1 LGAAK
6 SISESNYFDI
16 HLSSR
21 LSQNVPGE
29 NKIMWIVRLALNKP
43 YTFIVAA
50 ILIVV
55 LGLTSIATTPTD
67 IFPNIDIPVVTV
79 IWSYSGLS
87 AKEMEQRVTTFSEFV
102 MAVVNDVRAIDSQT
116 VNGASVI
123 KISFQPQVRIDAAMS
138 QIGAAVNS
146 IRFRMPPGVNPPWI
160 LRFSAATVPVIQL
173 SLSSDSLSESEL
185 YDYGL
190 FRVRQQLSTVPGT
203 LLPAPYGGVA
213 RQIMVD
219 MDQNALLAKGITPMD
234 VTAAVNA
241 QNLTLPSG
249 TAKIGT
255 REYTVSTNSSPVDAL
270 TLNDVPIKT
279 VNGSLVYMRDI
290 AHVRDGWAVQQNVSR
305 ADGKPN
311 VLLSVMKTGSVSTLD
326 IVNQI
331 KNDVLPTSRAAAPKG
346 LKIRELFDQS
356 LFVRASIE
364 GVLREGI
371 IAACLTALMILL
383 FLGSWRSTLII
394 AVSIPL
400 SILSS
405 IIVLSALGETMN
417 TMTLGGLALA
427 IGILV
432 DDATVTIENI
442 HRHMSNQPLKEA
454 VLIGASE
461 IATPTLVSTLTICIV
476 FVSVVFLTGPA
487 KYLFTPMALAVVFA
501 MMASYVL
508 SRTLVPVLVNYLLGA
523 EHDFEGHSDVT
534 ANLSTKRSI
543 FGRINQRFNQGYFW
557 VQDRYTDALRTV
569 LRHRKPALLTSVA
582 IMATAFLLLPFVGR
596 DFFPSVDSGQIRLH
610 VRTQPGTRIET
621 TKVLFSQ
628 VEDEIR
634 KIIPANEIG
643 LVIDNIGLSPETFNY
658 AFGDGAT
665 ISSADGEI
673 LIALNEKQHG
683 PSGSY
688 VKELR
693 SRLQKQF
700 PDLTFFFQPADIVT
714 QILNFGLPSP
724 IDVQVQGYDPAN
736 YEIARHLR
744 ERVATVPGT
753 VDVHMH
759 QVVNAPDLHMD
770 IDRVRAAQFGLTQ
783 QDVANSIY
791 ISLSSSAA
799 VQPNFWLDPKM
810 GLTYMVAAQTPQY
823 SIDSI
828 NALQNTPIPIHT
840 RNNRSEL
847 LGNMATLTPAV
858 LPVVVN
864 HHNGAPVFD
873 IYANT
878 QDSDLGSV
886 AAKVKR
892 IVKDESKNLPPGT
905 KIVVRGQVESMN
917 EAFNRL
923 GIGLAFAAL
932 LVYLLMVVNYQS
944 WRDPFIIICAL
955 PGAFCGIVWA
965 LFLTQTTFNVPSLMG
980 AIMSIGVATANSILL
995 VTFAN
1000 ELRATGMDPLEAA
1013 VTAGYTRLRPIIMT
1027 AFAMIIGMLPMA
1039 LGLGEGGEQNAP
1051 LARAVIGGL
1060 GVATFA
1066 TLFFVPLMFTL
1077 IHGNNANV
1085 QQEAA

>member
-1 LGAAK
+1 
-6 SISESNYFDI
+6 
-16 HLSSR
+16 
-21 LSQNVPGE
+21 
-29 NKIMWIVRLALNKP
+29 MWIVRLALNRP
-43 YTFIVAA
+43 YTFIVAS
-50 ILIVV
+50 ILILI
-55 LGLTSIATTPTD
+55 LGLTSVATTPTD
-67 IFPNIDIPVVTV
+67 IFPNIDIPVVSV
-79 IWSYSGLS
+79 IWTYQGLS
-87 AKEMEQRVTTFSEFV
+87 AKEMERRVTTFSEFV
-102 MAVVNDVRAIDSQT
+102 MATVNDIKAIDSQT

-160 LRFSAATVPVIQL
+160 LRFSASTVPIIQL
-173 SLSSDSLSESEL
+173 SLSSDTLSESEL

-190 FRVRQQLSTVPGT
+190 FRIRQQLSTVPGT

-219 MDQNALLAKGITPMD
+219 MDQASLHAKGITPSD
-234 VTAAVNA
+234 VVSAINA

-249 TAKIGT
+249 TAKMGT
-255 REYTVSTNSSPVDAL
+255 HEYTVSTNSSPVDAL
-270 TLNDVPIKT
+270 SLNDVPVRT
-279 VNGSLVYMRDI
+279 VNGALVYMRDI
-290 AHVRDGWAVQQNVSR
+290 AHVRDGWAVQQNASR

-311 VLLSVMKTGSVSTLD
+311 VLLSVMKVGSVSTLD
-326 IVNQI
+326 IVDQI
-331 KNDVLPTSRAAAPKG
+331 KNEILPATRAAAPKG
-346 LKIRELFDQS
+346 LKITELFDQS
-356 LFVRASIE
+356 LFVRASIK

-405 IIVLSALGETMN
+405 IIVLSALGQTMN

-442 HRHMSNQPLKEA
+442 HRHIPSQSLKEA

-501 MMASYVL
+501 MLASYVL
-508 SRTLVPVLVNYLLGA
+508 SRTLVPVMVNYLLGA
-523 EHDFEGHSDVT
+523 EHSFEGHTDS
-534 ANLSTKRSI
+534 ANSEQRS
-543 FGRINQRFNQGYFW
+543 FFSRINHRFNEGFTR
-557 VQDRYTDALRTV
+557 VQTRYSGALRGV
-569 LRHRKPALLTSVA
+569 LHHRRAAMIVSVSM
-582 IMATAFLLLPFVGR
+582 MATAFLLLPFVGR
-596 DFFPSVDSGQIRLH
+596 DFFPAVDSGQIRLH
-610 VRTQPGTRIET
+610 VRVEPGTRIET
-621 TKVLFSQ
+621 TKELFSQ
-628 VEDEIR
+628 VEAEIR
-634 KIIPANEIG
+634 KNIPADELELI
-643 LVIDNIGLSPETFNY
+643 IDNIGLTPETFNY

-673 LIALNEKQHG
+673 LIALNEKHHTA
-683 PSGSY
+683 SEHY

-693 SRLQKQF
+693 SDLQKRFPQF
-700 PDLTFFFQPADIVT
+700 TFFFQPADIVT
-714 QILNFGLPSP
+714 QILNFGLPAP

-736 YEIARHLR
+736 YDVARRLR
-744 ERVATVPGT
+744 ERLASIPGT

-759 QVVNAPDLHMD
+759 QVMSAPDLHLD

-791 ISLSSSAA
+791 ISLSSSSA

-810 GLTYMVAAQTPQY
+810 GMTYMVAAQTPQY
-823 SIDSI
+823 RIDSV
-828 NALQNTPIPIHT
+828 NALENTPIPLRT
-840 RNNRSEL
+840 ENNRSEL

-858 LPVVVN
+858 LPVVIN
-864 HHNGAPVFD
+864 HHNVAPVFD

-886 AAKVKR
+886 AKKIDRVIQEEEKH
-892 IVKDESKNLPPGT
+892 LPPGT
-905 KIVVRGQVESMN
+905 KIVLRGQVESMN

-923 GIGLAFAAL
+923 GLGLAFAAL

-955 PGAFCGIVWA
+955 PGAFTGIVWA
-965 LFLTQTTFNVPSLMG
+965 LYLTQTTFNVPSLMG

-1000 ELRATGMDPLEAA
+1000 ERLAEGIPALEAA

-1027 AFAMIIGMLPMA
+1027 AFAMIVGMLPMA

-1060 GVATFA
+1060 SVATFA

-1077 IHGNNANV
+1077 IHGRK
-1085 QQEAA
+1085 QEAL

>member
-1 LGAAK
+1 
-6 SISESNYFDI
+6 
-16 HLSSR
+16 
-21 LSQNVPGE
+21 
-29 NKIMWIVRLALNKP
+29 MWIVRLALNRP

-55 LGLTSIATTPTD
+55 LGFSSIATTPTD

-79 IWSYSGLS
+79 IWSYSGLP
-87 AKEMEQRVTTFSEFV
+87 AKEVEERITVFSEFV
-102 MAVVNDVRAIDSQT
+102 MAVVNDVKSIDSQT
-116 VNGASVI
+116 TNGASVI

-138 QIGAAVNS
+138 QVGAAVNS

-160 LRFSAATVPVIQL
+160 VRFSASTVPIIQL
-173 SLSSDSLSESEL
+173 SLSSDTLSESEI

-190 FRVRQQLSTVPGT
+190 FRVRQQLTTVPGT
-203 LLPAPYGGVA
+203 LLPTRYGGVA

-219 MDQNALLAKGITPMD
+219 LDQNALLAKGLTPID
-234 VTAAVNA
+234 VTAAIQA
-241 QNLTLPSG
+241 QNVTLPSG
-249 TAKIGT
+249 TAKVDS

-270 TLNDVPIKT
+270 MLNDVPIKT
-279 VNGSLVYMRDI
+279 VNGSLVYMRDV
-290 AHVRDGWAVQQNVSR
+290 AHVRDGWSVQQNVAR
-305 ADGKPN
+305 ANGKPAA
-311 VLLSVMKTGSVSTLD
+311 LLTIMKTGSVSTLD

-346 LKIRELFDQS
+346 LKITELFDQS
-356 LFVRASIE
+356 IFVKASIV
-364 GVLREGI
+364 GVLREGV

-394 AVSIPL
+394 AISIPL
-400 SILSS
+400 SILSA
-405 IIVLSALGETMN
+405 IIVLGAMGETMN

-442 HRHMSNQPLKEA
+442 HRHMGEQPLREA

-487 KYLFTPMALAVVFA
+487 KYLFTPMAFAVVFA
-501 MMASYVL
+501 MLASYLL
-508 SRTLVPVLVNYLLGA
+508 SRTLVPVLVNFLLGA
-523 EHDFEGHSDVT
+523 EHSFEYSSTDVVEP
-534 ANLSTKRSI
+534 KPRSF
-543 FGRINQRFNQGYFW
+543 FGRINDRFNAGYIWLQGH
-557 VQDRYTDALRTV
+557 YTRALEAV
-569 LRHRKPALLTSVA
+569 LHHRKPALIASVA
-582 IMATAFLLLPFVGR
+582 IMSTAFLLLPFVGR
-596 DFFPSVDSGQIRLH
+596 DFFPSVDAGQIKLH
-610 VRTQPGTRIET
+610 IRARAGTRIET
-621 TKVLFSQ
+621 TKVIFSR
-628 VEDEIR
+628 VEEEIR
-634 KIIPANEIG
+634 KTIPADEIE
-643 LVIDNIGLSPETFNY
+643 LMMDNIGLTPETFNY

-665 ISSADGEI
+665 ISSADGEV
-673 LIALNEKQHG
+673 LIALNAKHHGSTEKYMKQ
-683 PSGSY
+683 
-688 VKELR
+688 LR
-693 SRLQKQF
+693 SQLQDQF
-700 PDLTFFFQPADIVT
+700 PDLTFFFQPADMVT
-714 QILNFGLPSP
+714 QILNFGLPAP

-736 YEIARHLR
+736 YEIARRLR
-744 ERVATVPGT
+744 ARLATVPGA

-759 QVVNAPDLHMD
+759 QVVDAPDLHLD

-783 QDVANSIY
+783 QDVANSLY

-810 GLTYMVAAQTPQY
+810 GITYTVAAQTPQY

-840 RNNRSEL
+840 MSNRTEV

-858 LPVVVN
+858 MPVVIN
-864 HHNGAPVFD
+864 HHNGAPVYD
-873 IYANT
+873 IFANT

-892 IVKDESKNLPPGT
+892 IVKKESGHLPPGT

-917 EAFNRL
+917 EAFDRL
-923 GIGLAFAAL
+923 GLGLTFAAL

-944 WRDPFIIICAL
+944 WLDPFIIICAL

-1000 ELRATGMDPLEAA
+1000 ELRAKGVAPLEAA
-1013 VTAGYTRLRPIIMT
+1013 VTAGFTRLRPIIMT
-1027 AFAMIIGMLPMA
+1027 ACAMIIGMLPMA
-1039 LGLGEGGEQNAP
+1039 LGIGEGGEQNAP

-1060 GVATFA
+1060 TVATFA

-1077 IHGNNANV
+1077 IHRRSAST

>member
-1 LGAAK
+1 
-6 SISESNYFDI
+6 
-16 HLSSR
+16 
-21 LSQNVPGE
+21 
-29 NKIMWIVRLALNKP
+29 MWIVRLALNKP
-43 YTFIVAA
+43 YTFIVAS

-55 LGLTSIATTPTD
+55 LGLSSIATTPTD

-79 IWSYSGLS
+79 IWSYSGLP
-87 AKEMEQRVTTFSEFV
+87 AKEMEERVTTFSEFV
-102 MAVVNDVRAIDSQT
+102 MAVVNDVKSIDSQT
-116 VNGASVI
+116 LNGASVI

-138 QIGAAVNS
+138 QVGAAVNS
-146 IRFRMPPGVNPPWI
+146 IRFRMPAGVNPPWI
-160 LRFSAATVPVIQL
+160 LRFSASTVPIIQL
-173 SLSSDSLSESEL
+173 SLSSDTLSESEI

-190 FRVRQQLSTVPGT
+190 FRVRQQLTTVPGT
-203 LLPAPYGGVA
+203 LLPTPYGGVA

-219 MDQNALLAKGITPMD
+219 LDQNALLAKGITPID
-234 VTAAVNA
+234 VTAAINA
-241 QNLTLPSG
+241 QNVTLPSG
-249 TAKIGT
+249 TAKVDN

-270 TLNDVPIKT
+270 MLNDVPIKT
-279 VNGSLVYMRDI
+279 VNGKLVYMRDV
-290 AHVRDGWAVQQNVSR
+290 AHVRDGWSVQQNVAR
-305 ADGKPN
+305 ANGKPAA
-311 VLLSVMKTGSVSTLD
+311 LLTIMKTGSVSTLD

-346 LKIRELFDQS
+346 LKITELFDQS
-356 LFVRASIE
+356 VFVKASIV
-364 GVLREGI
+364 GVLREGV
-371 IAACLTALMILL
+371 IAASLTALMILL
-383 FLGSWRSTLII
+383 FLGSWRSTVII
-394 AVSIPL
+394 AISIPL

-405 IIVLSALGETMN
+405 IIVLSAMGETMN

-442 HRHMSNQPLKEA
+442 HRHMHSQPLKEA

-487 KYLFTPMALAVVFA
+487 KFLFTPMALAVVFA
-501 MMASYVL
+501 MLASYVL
-508 SRTLVPVLVNYLLGA
+508 SRTLVPVLVNFMLGA
-523 EHDFEGHSDVT
+523 EHTFEGETDFDAGVPE
-534 ANLSTKRSI
+534 KRSI
-543 FGRINQRFNQGYFW
+543 FGRINDRFNEGYFW
-557 VQDRYTDALRTV
+557 VQERYTHALQTV
-569 LRHRKPALLTSVA
+569 LEHRKPALIASIA
-582 IMATAFLLLPFVGR
+582 IMSTAFLLLPFIGR
-596 DFFPSVDSGQIRLH
+596 DFFPAVDAGQIKLH
-610 VRTQPGTRIET
+610 IRAQPGTRIET

-628 VEDEIR
+628 VEDQIR
-634 KIIPANEIG
+634 KIIPADEEDLIM
-643 LVIDNIGLSPETFNY
+643 DNIGLTPETFNY

-665 ISSADGEI
+665 ISSADGEV
-673 LIALNEKQHG
+673 LIALNAKNHG
-683 PSGSY
+683 PTEKY
-688 VKELR
+688 MKEMR
-693 SRLQKQF
+693 SQLQKQF
-700 PDLTFFFQPADIVT
+700 PDLTFFFQPADMVT
-714 QILNFGLPSP
+714 QILNFGLPAP

-736 YEIARHLR
+736 YEIARRLR
-744 ERVATVPGT
+744 ERVATVPGA

-759 QVVNAPDLHMD
+759 QVVNAPDLHLD
-770 IDRVRAAQFGLTQ
+770 VDRVRAAQFGLTQ
-783 QDVANSIY
+783 QDVANSLY

-810 GLTYMVAAQTPQY
+810 GITYTVAAQTPQY
-823 SIDSI
+823 NIDSI

-840 RNNRSEL
+840 LNNRTEV
-847 LGNMATLTPAV
+847 LGNMATLSPAV
-858 LPVVVN
+858 MPVVIN

-878 QDSDLGSV
+878 QDNDLGSV
-886 AAKVKR
+886 AARINR
-892 IVKDESKNLPPGT
+892 IVKEESKSLPPGT

-923 GIGLAFAAL
+923 GIGLAFAAM

-944 WRDPFIIICAL
+944 WLDPFIIICAL
-955 PGAFCGIVWA
+955 PGAFTGIVWA

-1000 ELRATGMDPLEAA
+1000 ELRATGVAPFEAA
-1013 VTAGYTRLRPIIMT
+1013 VTAGHTRLRPIIMT

-1039 LGLGEGGEQNAP
+1039 LGIGEGGEQNAP

-1060 GVATFA
+1060 SVATFA

-1077 IHGNNANV
+1077 IHGRNDSTP
-1085 QQEAA
+1085 QETL

>member
-1 LGAAK
+1 
-6 SISESNYFDI
+6 
-16 HLSSR
+16 
-21 LSQNVPGE
+21 
-29 NKIMWIVRLALNKP
+29 MWIVRLALNKP
-43 YTFIVAA
+43 YTFIVAS
-50 ILIVV
+50 ILILV
-55 LGLTSIATTPTD
+55 LGFTSIATTPTD

-79 IWSYSGLS
+79 IWSYSGLP

-102 MAVVNDVRAIDSQT
+102 MAVVNDVKAIDSQT

-138 QIGAAVNS
+138 QVGAAVNS

-160 LRFSAATVPVIQL
+160 LRFSASTVPIIQL
-173 SLSSDSLSESEL
+173 SLSSDTLSESEI

-190 FRVRQQLSTVPGT
+190 FRVRQQLTTVPGT
-203 LLPAPYGGVA
+203 LLPTPYGGVA

-219 MDQNALLAKGITPMD
+219 LDQNALLAKGITPID
-234 VTAAVNA
+234 VTAAINA
-241 QNLTLPSG
+241 QNVTLPSG
-249 TAKIGT
+249 TAKVGT

-270 TLNDVPIKT
+270 MLNDVPIKT
-279 VNGSLVYMRDI
+279 VNGSLVYMRDV
-290 AHVRDGWAVQQNVSR
+290 AHVRDGWSVQQNVAR
-305 ADGKPN
+305 ANGKPAA
-311 VLLSVMKTGSVSTLD
+311 LLTIMKTGSVSTLD

-331 KNDVLPTSRAAAPKG
+331 KNDVLPGSRAAAPKG
-346 LKIRELFDQS
+346 LKITELFDQS
-356 LFVRASIE
+356 IFVKASII
-364 GVLREGI
+364 GVLREGV
-371 IAACLTALMILL
+371 IAASLTALMILL

-394 AVSIPL
+394 AISIPL

-405 IIVLSALGETMN
+405 IIVLSAMGETMN

-442 HRHMSNQPLKEA
+442 HRHMDSQPLKEA

-487 KYLFTPMALAVVFA
+487 KFLFTPMALAVVFA
-501 MMASYVL
+501 MLASYLL
-508 SRTLVPVLVNYLLGA
+508 SRTLVPVLVNFMLGA
-523 EHDFEGHSDVT
+523 EHNFEGQTDFDAGVP
-534 ANLSTKRSI
+534 ARRSI
-543 FGRINQRFNQGYFW
+543 FRRINDRFNEGYFW
-557 VQDRYTDALRTV
+557 VQTRYTDTLRTV
-569 LRHRKPALLTSVA
+569 LSHRKPALIASLA
-582 IMATAFLLLPFVGR
+582 IMSTAFLLLPFIGR
-596 DFFPSVDSGQIRLH
+596 DFFPAVDAGQIKLH
-610 VRTQPGTRIET
+610 IRAQPGTRIET

-628 VEDEIR
+628 VEDRIR
-634 KIIPANEIG
+634 TIIPADEVDLIM
-643 LVIDNIGLSPETFNY
+643 DNIGLTPETFNY

-665 ISSADGEI
+665 ISSADGEV
-673 LIALNEKQHG
+673 LIALNAKHHG
-683 PSGSY
+683 PTEKY
-688 VKELR
+688 MKQMR
-693 SRLQKQF
+693 AQLQKQF
-700 PDLTFFFQPADIVT
+700 PDLTFFFQPADMVT
-714 QILNFGLPSP
+714 QILNFGLPAP

-736 YEIARHLR
+736 YEIARRLR
-744 ERVATVPGT
+744 ARVATVPGA

-759 QVVNAPDLHMD
+759 QVVNAPDLHLD

-783 QDVANSIY
+783 QDVANSLY

-810 GLTYMVAAQTPQY
+810 GITYTVAAQTPQY
-823 SIDSI
+823 SINSI
-828 NALQNTPIPIHT
+828 NALENTPIPIHT
-840 RNNRSEL
+840 MSNRTEL
-847 LGNMATLTPAV
+847 LGNMATLSPAIM
-858 LPVVVN
+858 PVVIN

-878 QDSDLGSV
+878 QDDDLGSV
-886 AAKVKR
+886 AAKINR
-892 IVKDESKNLPPGT
+892 IVLDERKNMPPGT
-905 KIVVRGQVESMN
+905 KIIVRGQVESMN
-917 EAFNRL
+917 EAFDRL

-944 WRDPFIIICAL
+944 WLDPFIIICAL
-955 PGAFCGIVWA
+955 PGAFTGIVWA

-1000 ELRATGMDPLEAA
+1000 ELRATGVAPFEAA

-1060 GVATFA
+1060 SVATFA
-1066 TLFFVPLMFTL
+1066 TLFFVPLMFML
-1077 IHGNNANV
+1077 IHGRTTGGTTAGKISGTP
-1085 QQEAA
+1085 QEAL

>member
-1 LGAAK
+1 
-6 SISESNYFDI
+6 
-16 HLSSR
+16 
-21 LSQNVPGE
+21 
-29 NKIMWIVRLALNKP
+29 MWIVRLALNRP
-43 YTFIVAA
+43 YTFIVAS
-50 ILIVV
+50 ILILV
-55 LGLTSIATTPTD
+55 LGFSSIATTPTD

-79 IWSYSGLS
+79 IWSYSGLP

-102 MAVVNDVRAIDSQT
+102 MAVVNDVKSIDSQT
-116 VNGASVI
+116 VSGASVI
-123 KISFQPQVRIDAAMS
+123 KISFQPQVHIDAAMS
-138 QIGAAVNS
+138 QVGAAVNS

-160 LRFSAATVPVIQL
+160 LRFSASTVPVIQL
-173 SLSSDSLSESEL
+173 SLSSETLSESEI

-190 FRVRQQLSTVPGT
+190 FRVRQQLTTVPGT
-203 LLPAPYGGVA
+203 LLPTPYGGVA

-219 MDQNALLAKGITPMD
+219 LDQNAMLAKGITPID
-234 VTAAVNA
+234 VTAAINA
-241 QNLTLPSG
+241 QNVTLPSG
-249 TAKIGT
+249 TAKVGT

-270 TLNDVPIKT
+270 MLNDVPVKT

-290 AHVRDGWAVQQNVSR
+290 AHVRDGWSVQQNVAR
-305 ADGKPN
+305 ANGKPAA
-311 VLLSVMKTGSVSTLD
+311 LLTIMKTGSVSTLD

-331 KNDVLPTSRAAAPKG
+331 KNDVLPASRAAAPKG
-346 LKIRELFDQS
+346 LKITELFDQS
-356 LFVRASIE
+356 IFVKASIV
-364 GVLREGI
+364 GVLREGV
-371 IAACLTALMILL
+371 IAASLTALMILL

-394 AVSIPL
+394 AISIPL

-405 IIVLSALGETMN
+405 IIVLSAMGETMN

-442 HRHMSNQPLKEA
+442 HRHMGEQPLREA

-487 KYLFTPMALAVVFA
+487 KFLFTPMAFAVVFA
-501 MMASYVL
+501 MLASYVL
-508 SRTLVPVLVNYLLGA
+508 SRTLVPVLVNFLLGA
-523 EHDFEGHSDVT
+523 ENHGEPTHDPS
-534 ANLSTKRSI
+534 AKRS
-543 FGRINQRFNQGYFW
+543 FFARIHGRFNEGYGW
-557 VQDRYTDALRTV
+557 VQSRYRRALESVLHNRRTSLV
-569 LRHRKPALLTSVA
+569 SAMLLMS
-582 IMATAFLLLPFVGR
+582 TAFLLLPFVGR
-596 DFFPSVDSGQIRLH
+596 DFFPSVDAGQIKLH
-610 VRTQPGTRIET
+610 IRARPGTRIET
-621 TKVLFSQ
+621 TKVLFSE
-628 VEDEIR
+628 VEAEIR
-634 KIIPANEIG
+634 KTIPPSETELIM
-643 LVIDNIGLSPETFNY
+643 DNIGLTPETFNY

-665 ISSADGEI
+665 ISSSDGEV
-673 LIALNEKQHG
+673 LIALNAEHHG
-683 PSGSY
+683 PTQRY

-693 SRLQKQF
+693 SKLQRQF
-700 PDLTFFFQPADIVT
+700 PDLTFFFQPADMVT
-714 QILNFGLPSP
+714 QVLNFGLPAP

-736 YEIARHLR
+736 YEIARRLR
-744 ERVATVPGT
+744 ARLATVPGT

-759 QVVNAPDLHMD
+759 QVVDAPDLHLD
-770 IDRVRAAQFGLTQ
+770 VDRVRAAQFGLTQ
-783 QDVANSIY
+783 QDVANSLY

-810 GLTYMVAAQTPQY
+810 GITYTVAAQTPQY
-823 SIDSI
+823 NIDSI

-840 RNNRSEL
+840 VSNRTEL

-873 IYANT
+873 IFANT

-886 AAKVKR
+886 AAKINR
-892 IVKDESKNLPPGT
+892 IVKEESRSLPAGT

-944 WRDPFIIICAL
+944 WLDPFIIICAL

-1000 ELRATGMDPLEAA
+1000 ELRERGVAPLEAA
-1013 VTAGYTRLRPIIMT
+1013 VTAGFTRLRPIIMT

-1039 LGLGEGGEQNAP
+1039 LGIGEGGEQNAP

-1060 GVATFA
+1060 TVATFA

-1077 IHGNNANV
+1077 IHGENAV
-1085 QQEAA
+1085 TATEAA

>member
-1 LGAAK
+1 
-6 SISESNYFDI
+6 
-16 HLSSR
+16 
-21 LSQNVPGE
+21 
-29 NKIMWIVRLALNKP
+29 MWIVRLALNRP
-43 YTFIVAA
+43 YTFIVAS
-50 ILIVV
+50 ILILV

-79 IWSYSGLS
+79 IWSYSGLP

-102 MAVVNDVRAIDSQT
+102 MAVVNDVKSIDSQT

-160 LRFSAATVPVIQL
+160 LRFSASTVPIIQL
-173 SLSSDSLSESEL
+173 SLSSDTLSESEL

-219 MDQNALLAKGITPMD
+219 LDQNALLAKGITPID
-234 VTAAVNA
+234 VTAAINA

-249 TAKIGT
+249 TTKVGNQ
-255 REYTVSTNSSPVDAL
+255 EYTVSTNSSPVDAL
-270 TLNDVPIKT
+270 MLNDVPIKT
-279 VNGSLVYMRDI
+279 VNGSLVYMRDV
-290 AHVRDGWAVQQNVSR
+290 AHVRDGWAVQQNAARSN
-305 ADGKPN
+305 GKPA
-311 VLLSVMKTGSVSTLD
+311 VLLAIMKTGSVSTLD

-346 LKIRELFDQS
+346 LKITELFDQS
-356 LFVRASIE
+356 IFVKASIV
-364 GVLREGI
+364 GVLREGL

-394 AVSIPL
+394 AISIPL

-405 IIVLSALGETMN
+405 IILLSAMGETLN

-442 HRHMSNQPLKEA
+442 HRHMDGQPLREA

-501 MMASYVL
+501 MLASYLL

-523 EHDFEGHSDVT
+523 EHSFEGHVEHESET
-534 ANLSTKRSI
+534 ARARSI
-543 FGRINQRFNQGYFW
+543 FGRINDRFNEGYMRVQGA
-557 VQDRYTDALRTV
+557 YTRSLQNV
-569 LRHRKPALLTSVA
+569 LQHRRVGLIASIA
-582 IMATAFLLLPFVGR
+582 IMSTAFVLLPFVGQ
-596 DFFPSVDSGQIRLH
+596 DFFPSVDAGQIRLH
-610 VRTQPGTRIET
+610 IRAHAGTRLET
-621 TKVLFSQ
+621 TKAIFSQ
-628 VEDEIR
+628 VEEQIR
-634 KIIPANEIG
+634 KTIPADETELIM
-643 LVIDNIGLSPETFNY
+643 DNIGLSPETFNY

-665 ISSADGEI
+665 ISSADGEV
-673 LIALNEKQHG
+673 LIALDAKHHG
-683 PSGSY
+683 PTERY

-693 SRLQKQF
+693 KRLQQQF
-700 PDLTFFFQPADIVT
+700 PDLNFYFQPADIVT
-714 QILNFGLPSP
+714 QILNFGLPAP

-744 ERVATVPGT
+744 ERLATVPGT

-759 QVVNAPDLHMD
+759 QVVDAPDIHLD
-770 IDRVRAAQFGLTQ
+770 IDRVRSAQFGLTQ

-810 GLTYMVAAQTPQY
+810 GITYAVAAQTPQY
-823 SIDSI
+823 RIDSI

-840 RNNRSEL
+840 LSNRTEV

-858 LPVVVN
+858 QPVVIN

-873 IYANT
+873 IFANT

-886 AAKVKR
+886 ARKINR
-892 IVKDESKNLPPGT
+892 IVKEERRNLPAGT
-905 KIVVRGQVESMN
+905 KIIVRGQVESMN
-917 EAFNRL
+917 EAFSRL
-923 GIGLAFAAL
+923 GIGLLFAAL

-944 WRDPFIIICAL
+944 WLDPFIIICAL

-1000 ELRATGMDPLEAA
+1000 ELRAKGMAPLEAA
-1013 VTAGYTRLRPIIMT
+1013 VTAGFTRLRPIVMT

-1039 LGLGEGGEQNAP
+1039 LGIGEGGEQNAP

-1077 IHGNNANV
+1077 IHGRNV
-1085 QQEAA
+1085 TTPQEAA

>member
-1 LGAAK
+1 
-6 SISESNYFDI
+6 
-16 HLSSR
+16 
-21 LSQNVPGE
+21 
-29 NKIMWIVRLALNKP
+29 MWIVRLALNKP

-55 LGLTSIATTPTD
+55 LGLTSIVSTPTD

-102 MAVVNDVRAIDSQT
+102 MAVVNDVKAIDSQT

-160 LRFSAATVPVIQL
+160 LRFSASTVPIIQL
-173 SLSSDSLSESEL
+173 SLSSDTLSESEL

-203 LLPAPYGGVA
+203 LLPAPYGGKA

-219 MDQNALLAKGITPMD
+219 LDQNALLAKGITPLD
-234 VTAAVNA
+234 VVGAINA

-255 REYTVSTNSSPVDAL
+255 HEYTVSTNSSPVDAL
-270 TLNDVPIKT
+270 TLNDVPVKT
-279 VNGSLVYMRDI
+279 VNGSLVYMRDV
-290 AHVRDGWAVQQNVSR
+290 AHVLDGWAVQQNVSR

-326 IVNQI
+326 IVKQI

-346 LKIRELFDQS
+346 MKITELFDQS

-364 GVLREGI
+364 GVLKEGL

-394 AVSIPL
+394 AISIPL

-405 IIVLSALGETMN
+405 IIVLSAMGETLN

-442 HRHMSNQPLKEA
+442 HRHMGSNTLKDA

-461 IATPTLVSTLTICIV
+461 IATPTFVSTLTICIV

-501 MMASYVL
+501 MLASYVL
-508 SRTLVPVLVNYLLGA
+508 SRTLVPVLVNFLLGA
-523 EHDFEGHSDVT
+523 EHSFEGHEEPEGYVS
-534 ANLSTKRSI
+534 SSRSV
-543 FGRINQRFNQGYFW
+543 FARINDYFNQGYLW
-557 VQDRYTDALRTV
+557 VQQRYAQAMQTV
-569 LRHRKPALLTSVA
+569 LRHRRQALVASLA
-582 IMATAFLLLPFVGR
+582 IMASAFVLLPFVGR

-610 VRTQPGTRIET
+610 VRALPGTRIES
-621 TKVLFSQ
+621 TKVFVSQ
-628 VEDEIR
+628 VEDQIR
-634 KIIPANEIG
+634 QVIPANQLQ

-665 ISSADGEI
+665 IGSADGEI
-673 LIALNEKQHG
+673 LISLNEKHHA
-683 PSGSY
+683 PASHY
-688 VKELR
+688 IKKLRTELNH
-693 SRLQKQF
+693 QF
-700 PDLTFFFQPADIVT
+700 PELTFFFQPADIVT

-724 IDVQVQGYDPAN
+724 IDVQVQGYNPAN
-736 YEIARHLR
+736 YEIARRLR
-744 ERVATVPGT
+744 EEVATVPGT
-753 VDVHMH
+753 IDVHMH
-759 QVVNAPDLHMD
+759 QVVNAPDLHLD
-770 IDRVRAAQFGLTQ
+770 IDRVRSAQFGLTQ

-810 GLTYMVAAQTPQY
+810 GITYMVAAQTPQY
-823 SIDSI
+823 QIDSI
-828 NALQNTPIPIHT
+828 NALENTPIPLHT
-840 RNNRSEL
+840 ASNRSEL
-847 LGNMATLTPAV
+847 LSNMATLTPAV
-858 LPVVVN
+858 LPEVIN

-873 IYANT
+873 IFANT
-878 QDSDLGSV
+878 ENSDLGSV
-886 AAKVKR
+886 ATRINR
-892 IVKDESKNLPPGT
+892 IVEEERKNLPPGT
-905 KIVVRGQVESMN
+905 KIVMRGQVESMN
-917 EAFNRL
+917 EAFDRL
-923 GIGLAFAAL
+923 GVGLAFAAL

-944 WRDPFIIICAL
+944 WIDPFIIICAL

-1000 ELRATGMDPLEAA
+1000 ELRAQGIDPFEAA
-1013 VTAGYTRLRPIIMT
+1013 VTAGATRLRPIIMT
-1027 AFAMIIGMLPMA
+1027 AFAMIVGMLPMA

-1077 IHGNNANV
+1077 IHSRNSNHV
-1085 QQEAA
+1085 QEVA

>member
-1 LGAAK
+1 
-6 SISESNYFDI
+6 
-16 HLSSR
+16 
-21 LSQNVPGE
+21 
-29 NKIMWIVRLALNKP
+29 MWIVRLALNRP
-43 YTFIVAA
+43 YTFIVAS
-50 ILIVV
+50 ILILV
-55 LGLTSIATTPTD
+55 LGFSSIATTPTD

-79 IWSYSGLS
+79 IWSYSGLP
-87 AKEMEQRVTTFSEFV
+87 AKEVEQRITTFSEFV
-102 MAVVNDVRAIDSQT
+102 MAVVNDVKAIDSQT

-138 QIGAAVNS
+138 QVGAAVNS

-160 LRFSAATVPVIQL
+160 VRFSASTVPIIQL
-173 SLSSDSLSESEL
+173 SLSSDTLSESEI

-190 FRVRQQLSTVPGT
+190 FRVRQQLTTVPGT
-203 LLPAPYGGVA
+203 LLPTPYGGVA

-219 MDQNALLAKGITPMD
+219 LDQNALLAKGLTPID
-234 VTAAVNA
+234 VTAAINA
-241 QNLTLPSG
+241 QNVTLPSG
-249 TAKIGT
+249 TAKVGSS
-255 REYTVSTNSSPVDAL
+255 EYTVSTNSSPVDAL
-270 TLNDVPIKT
+270 MLNDVPIKT

-290 AHVRDGWAVQQNVSR
+290 AHVRDGWSVQQNVAR
-305 ADGKPN
+305 ANGKPAA
-311 VLLSVMKTGSVSTLD
+311 LLTIMKTGSVSTLD

-346 LKIRELFDQS
+346 LKITELFDQS
-356 LFVRASIE
+356 IFVKASIA
-364 GVLREGI
+364 GVLREGV
-371 IAACLTALMILL
+371 IAASLTALMILL

-394 AVSIPL
+394 AISIPL

-405 IIVLSALGETMN
+405 IIVLSAMGETMN

-442 HRHMSNQPLKEA
+442 HRHMDGQPLREA

-476 FVSVVFLTGPA
+476 FVSVIFLTGPA
-487 KYLFTPMALAVVFA
+487 KFLFTPMALAVVFA
-501 MMASYVL
+501 MLASYLL
-508 SRTLVPVLVNYLLGA
+508 SRTLVPVLVNFLLGA
-523 EHDFEGHSDVT
+523 EHGPADGGSRGF
-534 ANLSTKRSI
+534 
-543 FGRINQRFNQGYFW
+543 FGRISGRFNDGFVWAQS
-557 VQDRYTDALRTV
+557 RYARALEAT
-569 LRHRKPALLTSVA
+569 LENRKHALIVSIA
-582 IMATAFLLLPFVGR
+582 IMSTAFLLLPFVGR
-596 DFFPSVDSGQIRLH
+596 DFFPSVDAGQIKLH
-610 VRTQPGTRIET
+610 IRARAGTRIET

-628 VEDEIR
+628 VEEQIR
-634 KIIPANEIG
+634 KTIPAQETDLIM
-643 LVIDNIGLSPETFNY
+643 DNIGLTPETFNY

-665 ISSADGEI
+665 ISSADGEV
-673 LIALNEKQHG
+673 LIALNKHHHPTG
-683 PSGSY
+683 KY

-693 SRLQKQF
+693 SQLQKQF
-700 PDLTFFFQPADIVT
+700 PDLTFFFQPADMVT

-736 YEIARHLR
+736 YEIARRLR
-744 ERVATVPGT
+744 SRLATVPGA

-759 QVVNAPDLHMD
+759 QVVDAPDLHLD

-783 QDVANSIY
+783 QDVANSLY

-810 GLTYMVAAQTPQY
+810 GITYAVAAQTPQY
-823 SIDSI
+823 SIDSV

-840 RNNRSEL
+840 ISNRTEA

-858 LPVVVN
+858 LPVVIN

-886 AAKVKR
+886 AAKVNR
-892 IVKDESKNLPPGT
+892 IVKEESRNLPPGT
-905 KIVVRGQVESMN
+905 KIIVRGQVESMN
-917 EAFNRL
+917 EAFDRL
-923 GIGLAFAAL
+923 GLGLAFAAL

-944 WRDPFIIICAL
+944 WIDPFIIICAL

-1000 ELRATGMDPLEAA
+1000 ELRAQGADPMEAA
-1013 VTAGYTRLRPIIMT
+1013 ITAGYTRLRPIIMT
-1027 AFAMIIGMLPMA
+1027 ACAMIIGMVPMA

-1060 GVATFA
+1060 ALATFA
-1066 TLFFVPLMFTL
+1066 TLFFVPLMFTV
-1077 IHGNNANV
+1077 IHGRDNRT

>member
-1 LGAAK
+1 
-6 SISESNYFDI
+6 
-16 HLSSR
+16 
-21 LSQNVPGE
+21 
-29 NKIMWIVRLALNKP
+29 MWIVRLALNKP

-55 LGLTSIATTPTD
+55 LGVTSIATTPTD

-79 IWSYSGLS
+79 IWSYQGLS

-102 MAVVNDVRAIDSQT
+102 MAVVNDVKAIDSQT

-160 LRFSAATVPVIQL
+160 LRFSASTVPIIQL
-173 SLSSDSLSESEL
+173 SLSSDTLSESEL

-219 MDQNALLAKGITPMD
+219 MDQNALLAKGITPAD
-234 VTAAVNA
+234 VTAAINA

-270 TLNDVPIKT
+270 SLNDVPVKT

-290 AHVRDGWAVQQNVSR
+290 AHVRDGWAVQQNASR

-326 IVNQI
+326 IVKQI

-346 LKIRELFDQS
+346 LKITELFDQS

-394 AVSIPL
+394 AISIPL

-405 IIVLSALGETMN
+405 IIVLSAMGETMN

-442 HRHMSNQPLKEA
+442 HRHMDGQPLREA
-454 VLIGASE
+454 VLMGASE

-501 MMASYVL
+501 MLASYVL

-523 EHDFEGHSDVT
+523 EHTYGDQPDTSRDAGV
-534 ANLSTKRSI
+534 KRSI
-543 FGRINQRFNQGYFW
+543 FGRIHDRFNQGYSS
-557 VQDRYTDALRTV
+557 VQERYTRMLRTV
-569 LRHRKPALLTSVA
+569 LHHRRPALIASVA
-582 IMATAFLLLPFVGR
+582 IMATAFALLPFVGR

-610 VRTQPGTRIET
+610 VRALPGTRIET

-628 VEDEIR
+628 VEDQIR
-634 KIIPANEIG
+634 KTIPANELDLI
-643 LVIDNIGLSPETFNY
+643 IDNIGLSPETFNY

-665 ISSADGEI
+665 IGSADGEI
-673 LIALNEKQHG
+673 LIALNEKNHH
-683 PSGSY
+683 PADRY
-688 VKELR
+688 VRQLR
-693 SRLQKQF
+693 SQLQNQF
-700 PDLTFFFQPADIVT
+700 PNLTFFFQPADIVT

-744 ERVATVPGT
+744 ERLAGVPGA

-759 QVVNAPDLHMD
+759 QVVNAPDLHLD

-791 ISLSSSAA
+791 ISLSSSGA

-810 GLTYMVAAQTPQY
+810 GITYLVAAQTPQY
-823 SIDSI
+823 RVNSI
-828 NALQNTPIPIHT
+828 NALENTPIPIRT
-840 RNNRSEL
+840 LSNRNEL
-847 LGNMATLTPAV
+847 LGNMATLKPAV

-873 IYANT
+873 IYANV

-886 AAKVKR
+886 AARINR
-892 IVKDESKNLPPGT
+892 IVKEERKSLPPGT
-905 KIVVRGQVESMN
+905 KIVLRGQVESMN
-917 EAFNRL
+917 EAFDRL
-923 GIGLAFAAL
+923 GLGLAFAAL

-944 WRDPFIIICAL
+944 WLDPFIIICAL

-1000 ELRATGMDPLEAA
+1000 ELRATGMAPLEAA
-1013 VTAGYTRLRPIIMT
+1013 ITAGYTRLRPIIMT

-1060 GVATFA
+1060 SAATFA

-1077 IHGNNANV
+1077 IHGTGKTR
-1085 QQEAA
+1085 EAA

>member
-1 LGAAK
+1 
-6 SISESNYFDI
+6 
-16 HLSSR
+16 
-21 LSQNVPGE
+21 
-29 NKIMWIVRLALNKP
+29 MWIVRLALNKP
-43 YTFIVAA
+43 YTFIVAS
-50 ILIVV
+50 ILILVM
-55 LGLTSIATTPTD
+55 GFTSIATTPTD

-79 IWSYSGLS
+79 IWSYQGLS

-102 MAVVNDVRAIDSQT
+102 MAVVNDVKAIDSQT

-123 KISFQPQVRIDAAMS
+123 RISFQPQVRIDAAMS

-160 LRFSAATVPVIQL
+160 LRFSASTVPIIQL
-173 SLSSDSLSESEL
+173 SLSSDTLSESEL

-234 VTAAVNA
+234 VTAAINA

-255 REYTVSTNSSPVDAL
+255 HEYTVSTNSSPVDAL
-270 TLNDVPIKT
+270 SLNDVPVKT

-290 AHVRDGWAVQQNVSR
+290 AHVRDGWAVQQNASR

-331 KNDVLPTSRAAAPKG
+331 KNDVLPASRAAAPKG
-346 LKIRELFDQS
+346 LKITELFDQS

-442 HRHMSNQPLKEA
+442 HRHMDSQSLKDA

-501 MMASYVL
+501 MLASYLL
-508 SRTLVPVLVNYLLGA
+508 SRTLVPVLVNFLLGT
-523 EHDFEGHSDVT
+523 EHSFEGHAEPS
-534 ANLSTKRSI
+534 SGKRSI
-543 FGRINQRFNQGYFW
+543 FGRINDRFNQGYFW
-557 VQDRYTDALRTV
+557 FQDRYTQALRV
-569 LRHRKPALLTSVA
+569 FLRHRRGALLAS
-582 IMATAFLLLPFVGR
+582 MAVMSTAFVLLPFVGR
-596 DFFPSVDSGQIRLH
+596 DFFPAVDSGQIRLH
-610 VRTQPGTRIET
+610 VRAEPGTRIET
-621 TKVLFSQ
+621 TKALFSQ
-628 VEDEIR
+628 VEEQIR
-634 KIIPANEIG
+634 KTIPKDEIG
-643 LVIDNIGLSPETFNY
+643 LIIDNIGLSPETFNY

-673 LIALNEKQHG
+673 LIALNEKHHG
-683 PSGSY
+683 PSDRY

-693 SRLQKQF
+693 SQLQRQF

-714 QILNFGLPSP
+714 QILNFGLPAP

-736 YEIARHLR
+736 YEVARRMR
-744 ERVATVPGT
+744 ERLATVPGT

-759 QVVNAPDLHMD
+759 QVVNAPDLHLD
-770 IDRVRAAQFGLTQ
+770 IDRVRAAEFGLTQ

-810 GLTYMVAAQTPQY
+810 GITYMVAAQTPQY
-823 SIDSI
+823 RINSI
-828 NALQNTPIPIHT
+828 NALENTPIPIHT
-840 RNNRSEL
+840 LNNRSEL
-847 LGNMATLTPAV
+847 LGNMSTLTPAV
-858 LPVVVN
+858 LPVVIN
-864 HHNGAPVFD
+864 HHDGAPVFD

-878 QDSDLGSV
+878 QDSDLGTV
-886 AAKVKR
+886 AARINR
-892 IVKDESKNLPPGT
+892 IVKEESKHLPPGT

-917 EAFNRL
+917 EAFDRL
-923 GIGLAFAAL
+923 GLGLAFAAL
-932 LVYLLMVVNYQS
+932 LVYLLMVINYQS
-944 WRDPFIIICAL
+944 WLDPFIIICAL
-955 PGAFCGIVWA
+955 PGAFTGIVWA

-1000 ELRATGMDPLEAA
+1000 ELRATGMAPFEAA

-1060 GVATFA
+1060 AVATFA

-1077 IHGNNANV
+1077 IHGRK
-1085 QQEAA
+1085 QEAV

>member
-1 LGAAK
+1 
-6 SISESNYFDI
+6 
-16 HLSSR
+16 
-21 LSQNVPGE
+21 
-29 NKIMWIVRLALNKP
+29 MWIVRLALNRP
-43 YTFIVAA
+43 YTFIVAS
-50 ILIVV
+50 ILILI
-55 LGLTSIATTPTD
+55 LGFTSIATTPTD

-79 IWSYSGLS
+79 IWSYSGLP

-102 MAVVNDVRAIDSQT
+102 MAVVNDVKAIDSQT

-123 KISFQPQVRIDAAMS
+123 KISFQPQVHIDAAMS
-138 QIGAAVNS
+138 QVGAAVQS

-160 LRFSAATVPVIQL
+160 LRFSASTVPIIQL
-173 SLSSDSLSESEL
+173 ALSSDTLSESEL

-190 FRVRQQLSTVPGT
+190 FRVRQQLTTVPGT
-203 LLPAPYGGVA
+203 LLPAPSGGVA

-219 MDQNALLAKGITPMD
+219 LDQNALLAKGLTPID
-234 VTAAVNA
+234 ITAAINA

-249 TAKIGT
+249 TAKVGS
-255 REYTVSTNSSPVDAL
+255 REYTVSTNSSPLDAL
-270 TLNDVPIKT
+270 MLNDVPIKT
-279 VNGSLVYMRDI
+279 VNGSLVYMRDV
-290 AHVRDGWAVQQNVSR
+290 AHVRDGWAVQQNAAR
-305 ADGKPN
+305 ADGKPA
-311 VLLSVMKTGSVSTLD
+311 VLLAIMKTGSVSTLD

-331 KNDVLPTSRAAAPKG
+331 KNDVLPASRAAAPKG

-356 LFVRASIE
+356 VFVRASIE

-394 AVSIPL
+394 AISIPL

-405 IIVLSALGETMN
+405 IIVLSAMGQTMN

-442 HRHMSNQPLKEA
+442 HRHIGEQPLKEA

-501 MMASYVL
+501 MLASYVI
-508 SRTLVPVLVNYLLGA
+508 SRTLVPVLVNYMLGA
-523 EHDFEGHSDVT
+523 EHSFEGHSDFSVET
-534 ANLSTKRSI
+534 PTQRSI
-543 FGRINQRFNQGYFW
+543 FGRINDRFNQGYLW
-557 VQDRYTDALRTV
+557 VQDRYTHALRTV
-569 LRHRKPALLTSVA
+569 LNNRKPALIVSVS

-596 DFFPSVDSGQIRLH
+596 DFFPSVDAGQIRLH
-610 VRTQPGTRIET
+610 VRAQPGTRIET

-628 VEDEIR
+628 VEEQIR
-634 KIIPANEIG
+634 KTIPAQETDLIM
-643 LVIDNIGLSPETFNY
+643 DNIGLTPETFNY

-665 ISSADGEI
+665 ISSADGEV
-673 LIALNEKQHG
+673 LIALNKRHHPTG
-683 PSGSY
+683 KY

-693 SRLQKQF
+693 SQLQKQF
-700 PDLTFFFQPADIVT
+700 PDLTFFFQPADMVT

-736 YEIARHLR
+736 YEIARRLR
-744 ERVATVPGT
+744 SRLAAVPGA

-759 QVVNAPDLHMD
+759 QVVDAPDLHLD

-783 QDVANSIY
+783 QDVANSLY

-810 GLTYMVAAQTPQY
+810 GITYAVAAQTPQY
-823 SIDSI
+823 SIDSV

-840 RNNRSEL
+840 ISNRTEV

-858 LPVVVN
+858 LPVVIN

-886 AAKVKR
+886 AAKVNR
-892 IVKDESKNLPPGT
+892 IVK
-905 KIVVRGQVESMN
+905 
-917 EAFNRL
+917 
-923 GIGLAFAAL
+923 
-932 LVYLLMVVNYQS
+932 
-944 WRDPFIIICAL
+944 
-955 PGAFCGIVWA
+955 
-965 LFLTQTTFNVPSLMG
+965 
-980 AIMSIGVATANSILL
+980 
-995 VTFAN
+995 
-1000 ELRATGMDPLEAA
+1000 
-1013 VTAGYTRLRPIIMT
+1013 
-1027 AFAMIIGMLPMA
+1027 
-1039 LGLGEGGEQNAP
+1039 
-1051 LARAVIGGL
+1051 
-1060 GVATFA
+1060 
-1066 TLFFVPLMFTL
+1066 
-1077 IHGNNANV
+1077 
-1085 QQEAA
+1085 

>member
-1 LGAAK
+1 
-6 SISESNYFDI
+6 
-16 HLSSR
+16 
-21 LSQNVPGE
+21 
-29 NKIMWIVRLALNKP
+29 
-43 YTFIVAA
+43 
-50 ILIVV
+50 
-55 LGLTSIATTPTD
+55 
-67 IFPNIDIPVVTV
+67 
-79 IWSYSGLS
+79 
-87 AKEMEQRVTTFSEFV
+87 
-102 MAVVNDVRAIDSQT
+102 
-116 VNGASVI
+116 
-123 KISFQPQVRIDAAMS
+123 MS
-138 QIGAAVNS
+138 QVGAAVNS

-160 LRFSAATVPVIQL
+160 VRFSASTVPIIQL
-173 SLSSDSLSESEL
+173 SLSSDTLSESEI

-190 FRVRQQLSTVPGT
+190 FRVRQQLTTVPGT
-203 LLPAPYGGVA
+203 LLPTPYGGVA

-219 MDQNALLAKGITPMD
+219 LDQNALLAKGLTPID
-234 VTAAVNA
+234 VTAAINA
-241 QNLTLPSG
+241 QNVTLPSG
-249 TAKIGT
+249 TAKVGS
-255 REYTVSTNSSPVDAL
+255 REYTVTTNSSPVDAL
-270 TLNDVPIKT
+270 MLNNVPIKT

-290 AHVRDGWAVQQNVSR
+290 AHVRDGWSVQQNVAR
-305 ADGKPN
+305 ANGKPAA
-311 VLLSVMKTGSVSTLD
+311 LLTIMKTGSVSTLD

-346 LKIRELFDQS
+346 LKITELFDQS
-356 LFVRASIE
+356 IFVKASIA
-364 GVLREGI
+364 GVLREGV
-371 IAACLTALMILL
+371 IAASLTALMILQ

-394 AVSIPL
+394 AISIPL

-405 IIVLSALGETMN
+405 IIVLSAMGETMN

-442 HRHMSNQPLKEA
+442 HRHMDGQPLREA

-487 KYLFTPMALAVVFA
+487 KFLFTPMALAVVFA
-501 MMASYVL
+501 MLASYLL
-508 SRTLVPVLVNYLLGA
+508 SRTLVPVLVNFLLGA
-523 EHDFEGHSDVT
+523 EHGPADGGSRGF
-534 ANLSTKRSI
+534 
-543 FGRINQRFNQGYFW
+543 FGRISRRFNDGFVW
-557 VQDRYTDALRTV
+557 VQSRYMRALETM
-569 LRHRKPALLTSVA
+569 LAHRKPALIVSIA
-582 IMATAFLLLPFVGR
+582 IMSTAVLLLPFVGR
-596 DFFPSVDSGQIRLH
+596 DFFPSVDAGQIKLH
-610 VRTQPGTRIET
+610 IRARAGTRIET
-621 TKVLFSQ
+621 TKVVFSQ
-628 VEDEIR
+628 VEDQIR
-634 KIIPANEIG
+634 KTIPAQETDLIM
-643 LVIDNIGLSPETFNY
+643 DNIGLTPETFNY

-665 ISSADGEI
+665 ISSADGEV
-673 LIALNEKQHG
+673 LIALNKHHHPTGE
-683 PSGSY
+683 Y

-693 SRLQKQF
+693 SGLQKQF
-700 PDLTFFFQPADIVT
+700 PDLTFFFQPADMVT

-736 YEIARHLR
+736 YEIARRLR
-744 ERVATVPGT
+744 SRLATVPGA

-759 QVVNAPDLHMD
+759 QVVDAPDLHLD

-783 QDVANSIY
+783 QDVANSLY

-810 GLTYMVAAQTPQY
+810 GITYAVAAQTPQY
-823 SIDSI
+823 SIDSV

-840 RNNRSEL
+840 MNNRTEV

-858 LPVVVN
+858 LPVVIN

-873 IYANT
+873 VYANT

-886 AAKVKR
+886 AAKVNR
-892 IVKDESKNLPPGT
+892 IVKEESRNLPPGT
-905 KIVVRGQVESMN
+905 KIILRGQVESMN
-917 EAFNRL
+917 EAFDRL
-923 GIGLAFAAL
+923 GLGLAFAAL

-944 WRDPFIIICAL
+944 WLDPFIIICAL

-1000 ELRATGMDPLEAA
+1000 ELRAQGAAPMEAA
-1013 VTAGYTRLRPIIMT
+1013 ITAGYTRLRPIIMT
-1027 AFAMIIGMLPMA
+1027 ACAMIIGMVPMA

-1060 GVATFA
+1060 ALATFA
-1066 TLFFVPLMFTL
+1066 TLFFVPLMFTV
-1077 IHGNNANV
+1077 IHGRDNST

>member
-1 LGAAK
+1 
-6 SISESNYFDI
+6 
-16 HLSSR
+16 
-21 LSQNVPGE
+21 
-29 NKIMWIVRLALNKP
+29 
-43 YTFIVAA
+43 
-50 ILIVV
+50 
-55 LGLTSIATTPTD
+55 
-67 IFPNIDIPVVTV
+67 
-79 IWSYSGLS
+79 
-87 AKEMEQRVTTFSEFV
+87 
-102 MAVVNDVRAIDSQT
+102 
-116 VNGASVI
+116 
-123 KISFQPQVRIDAAMS
+123 
-138 QIGAAVNS
+138 
-146 IRFRMPPGVNPPWI
+146 
-160 LRFSAATVPVIQL
+160 
-173 SLSSDSLSESEL
+173 
-185 YDYGL
+185 
-190 FRVRQQLSTVPGT
+190 
-203 LLPAPYGGVA
+203 VA

-234 VTAAVNA
+234 VTAAINA

-255 REYTVSTNSSPVDAL
+255 HEYTVSTNSSPVDAL
-270 TLNDVPIKT
+270 TLNDVPVKT

-290 AHVRDGWAVQQNVSR
+290 AHVRDGWAVQQNASR

-326 IVNQI
+326 IVKQI
-331 KNDVLPTSRAAAPKG
+331 KDDVLPTSRAAAPKG
-346 LKIRELFDQS
+346 MKITELFDQS

-394 AVSIPL
+394 AISIPL

-405 IIVLSALGETMN
+405 IIVLSAMGETMN

-442 HRHMSNQPLKEA
+442 HRHMDSQPLREA

-501 MMASYVL
+501 MLASYLL
-508 SRTLVPVLVNYLLGA
+508 SRTLVPVLVNFMLGA
-523 EHDFEGHSDVT
+523 EHSFEGHSDIE
-534 ANLSTKRSI
+534 AAPARRSI
-543 FGRINQRFNQGYFW
+543 FRRINDRFNQGYFW
-557 VQDRYTDALRTV
+557 FQERYNSTLRSF
-569 LRHRKPALLTSVA
+569 LHHRRPALIASIAV
-582 IMATAFLLLPFVGR
+582 MSTAFVLLPFVGR
-596 DFFPSVDSGQIRLH
+596 DFFPAVDSGQIRLH
-610 VRTQPGTRIET
+610 VRAQPGTRLET

-628 VEDEIR
+628 VEEQIRKTIPADEIQL
-634 KIIPANEIG
+634 I
-643 LVIDNIGLSPETFNY
+643 IDNIGLSPETFNY

-673 LIALNEKQHG
+673 LIALNEKHHG
-683 PSGSY
+683 PSDRY

-693 SRLQKQF
+693 SQLQEQF

-714 QILNFGLPSP
+714 QILNFGLPAP

-736 YEIARHLR
+736 YEVARRLR
-744 ERVATVPGT
+744 ARLATVPGT

-759 QVVNAPDLHMD
+759 QVVNAPDLHLD

-810 GLTYMVAAQTPQY
+810 GITYMVAAQTPQY
-823 SIDSI
+823 RINSI
-828 NALQNTPIPIHT
+828 NALENTPIPIHT
-840 RNNRSEL
+840 LDNRSEL

-858 LPVVVN
+858 LPVVIN

-886 AAKVKR
+886 AARIHR
-892 IVKDESKNLPPGT
+892 IVTEESRHLPPGT

-917 EAFNRL
+917 EAFDRL
-923 GIGLAFAAL
+923 GFGLAFAAL

-944 WRDPFIIICAL
+944 WLDPFIIICAL
-955 PGAFCGIVWA
+955 PGAFTGIVWA

-1000 ELRATGMDPLEAA
+1000 ELRVSGMAPLEAA

-1060 GVATFA
+1060 SVATFA

-1077 IHGNNANV
+1077 IHGRNANS
-1085 QQEAA
+1085 QQEAL

>member
-1 LGAAK
+1 
-6 SISESNYFDI
+6 
-16 HLSSR
+16 
-21 LSQNVPGE
+21 
-29 NKIMWIVRLALNKP
+29 MWIVGLALNRP
-43 YTFIVAA
+43 YTFIVAS
-50 ILIVV
+50 ILILV
-55 LGLTSIATTPTD
+55 LGFSSIATTPTD

-79 IWSYSGLS
+79 IWSYSGLP
-87 AKEMEQRVTTFSEFV
+87 AKEMEQRITTFSEFV
-102 MAVVNDVRAIDSQT
+102 MAVVNDVKAIDSQT

-138 QIGAAVNS
+138 QVGAAVNS

-160 LRFSAATVPVIQL
+160 VRFSASTVPIIQL
-173 SLSSDSLSESEL
+173 SLSSDTLSESEI

-190 FRVRQQLSTVPGT
+190 FRVRQQLTTVPGT
-203 LLPAPYGGVA
+203 LLPTPYGGVA

-219 MDQNALLAKGITPMD
+219 LDQNALLAKGLTPID
-234 VTAAVNA
+234 VTAAINA
-241 QNLTLPSG
+241 QNVTLPSG
-249 TAKIGT
+249 TAKVGS
-255 REYTVSTNSSPVDAL
+255 REYTVTTNSSPVDAL
-270 TLNDVPIKT
+270 MLNNVPIKT

-290 AHVRDGWAVQQNVSR
+290 AHVRDGWSVQQNVAR
-305 ADGKPN
+305 ANGKPAA
-311 VLLSVMKTGSVSTLD
+311 LLTIMKTGSVSTLD

-346 LKIRELFDQS
+346 LKITELFDQS
-356 LFVRASIE
+356 IFVKASIA
-364 GVLREGI
+364 GVLREGV
-371 IAACLTALMILL
+371 IAASLTALMILL

-394 AVSIPL
+394 AISIPL

-405 IIVLSALGETMN
+405 IIVLSAMGETMN

-442 HRHMSNQPLKEA
+442 HRHMDGQPLREA

-487 KYLFTPMALAVVFA
+487 KFLFTPMALAVVFA
-501 MMASYVL
+501 MLASYLL
-508 SRTLVPVLVNYLLGA
+508 SRTLVPVLVNFLLGA
-523 EHDFEGHSDVT
+523 EHGPVDGGSRGF
-534 ANLSTKRSI
+534 
-543 FGRINQRFNQGYFW
+543 FGRISRRFNEGFVW
-557 VQDRYTDALRTV
+557 VQSRYTRALETT
-569 LRHRKPALLTSVA
+569 LEHRKPALVISVA
-582 IMATAFLLLPFVGR
+582 MMSTAFLLLPFVGR
-596 DFFPSVDSGQIRLH
+596 DFFPSVDAGQIKLH
-610 VRTQPGTRIET
+610 IRTRAGTRIET
-621 TKVLFSQ
+621 TKVVFSQ
-628 VEDEIR
+628 VEDQIR
-634 KIIPANEIG
+634 KTIPAQETDLIM
-643 LVIDNIGLSPETFNY
+643 DNIGLTPETFNY

-665 ISSADGEI
+665 ISSADGEV
-673 LIALNEKQHG
+673 LIALNKRHHPTG
-683 PSGSY
+683 KY

-693 SRLQKQF
+693 SQLQKQF
-700 PDLTFFFQPADIVT
+700 PDLTFFFQPADMVT

-736 YEIARHLR
+736 YEIARRLR
-744 ERVATVPGT
+744 SRLATVPGA

-759 QVVNAPDLHMD
+759 QVVDAPDLHLD

-783 QDVANSIY
+783 QDVANSLY

-810 GLTYMVAAQTPQY
+810 GITYAVAAQTPQY
-823 SIDSI
+823 SIDSV

-840 RNNRSEL
+840 ISNRTEV

-858 LPVVVN
+858 LPVVIN

-886 AAKVKR
+886 AAKINR
-892 IVKDESKNLPPGT
+892 IVKEESGNLPPGT
-905 KIVVRGQVESMN
+905 KIIVRGQVESMN
-917 EAFNRL
+917 EAFDRL
-923 GIGLAFAAL
+923 GLGLAFAAL

-944 WRDPFIIICAL
+944 WLDPFIIICAL

-1000 ELRATGMDPLEAA
+1000 ELRAQGAGAMEAA

-1027 AFAMIIGMLPMA
+1027 ACAMIIGMVPMA

-1060 GVATFA
+1060 ALATFA
-1066 TLFFVPLMFTL
+1066 TLFFVPLMFTV
-1077 IHGNNANV
+1077 IHGRNNST